1 MVLVIPLILVLRR
14 IEQGYSVEEG
24 KRKFRYLHLINDLK
38 FHDIN

>member
-1 MVLVIPLILVLRR
+1 MVLVIPLILALKR

-38 FHDIN
+38 FYDIN